1 MSKIIPSSSD
11 SMDVFKRT
19 FSNLGPGII
28 WAASSIGVSHIV
40 QSTRAGA
47 DYAFALIGF
56 IFLAHLVKYP
66 FFKIGP
72 EYAAVTG
79 ESLLE
84 GYKKHSRLG
93 FYSYMALTFLTMF
106 FVQAAVTIVTAALAL
121 NLFGDILNVSEW
133 SAIILV
139 ITCAI
144 LIAGQF
150 KWLNESLKW
159 MVLIL
164 AIASLI
170 TLIAAIS
177 QYGLLPSK
185 SYLTADMAPAVSI
198 AFVVALVGWMPTS
211 IEVSV
216 WHSIWSERRIKE
228 RPDRGFAKKSLVFDF
243 KVGYFTSLIL
253 AIVFVWLG
261 ALVMFGKDI
270 ELSQS
275 AGIFA
280 GQLINIYTK
289 SLGDWSHLTISIIC
303 FIALF
308 STTFAVSDGFPQVWR
323 SALRSSSS
331 IKIPENR
338 VYVSTL
344 IILSLISWFI
354 ISLFTNQLKNLID
367 FVTTLSFVCAP
378 IFALLNILVM
388 NGKWVPRE
396 HHLKGWY
403 LVYTYACLCLMIGFS
418 FYFIYWRFLSN

>member
-1 MSKIIPSSSD
+1 
-11 SMDVFKRT
+11 MDVFKRT

-56 IFLAHLVKYP
+56 IFLAHLIKYP

-84 GYKKHSRLG
+84 GYRKHSRWG
-93 FYSYMALTFLTMF
+93 FYSYLALTLLTMF
-106 FVQAAVTIVTAALAL
+106 FVQAAVTIITAALAL
-121 NLFGDILNVSEW
+121 NLFGSILNISEW
-133 SAIILV
+133 SAV
-139 ITCAI
+139 I
-144 LIAGQF
+144 LITTCGILAAGQF

-159 MVLIL
+159 MVLLL

-177 QYGLLPSK
+177 QYGFLPANTQLIPELSP
-185 SYLTADMAPAVSI
+185 SMSI
-198 AFVVALVGWMPTS
+198 AFIVALVGWMPTS

-216 WHSIWSERRIKE
+216 WHSIWSERKIKE
-228 RPDRGFAKKSLVFDF
+228 QSERETSKKSLVFDF
-243 KVGYFTSLIL
+243 KVGYFTSLLL
-253 AIVFVWLG
+253 AIIFVWLG
-261 ALVMFGKDI
+261 ALIMFGKNI

-280 GQLINIYTK
+280 GQLISIYTE

-323 SALRSSSS
+323 NALKNSAHGKISEKRIYLTVLITLS
-331 IKIPENR
+331 I
-338 VYVSTL
+338 
-344 IILSLISWFI
+344 ISWFI
-354 ISLFTNQLKNLID
+354 ISLFANQLKNLID

-378 IFALLNILVM
+378 IFALLNVLVM
-388 NGKWVPRE
+388 NGKWIPKE

-403 LVYTYACLCLMIGFS
+403 LVYTYTCLGLMIGFS
-418 FYFIYWRFLSN
+418 CYFIYWRFFE

>member
-1 MSKIIPSSSD
+1 MNQFNRFFSK
-11 SMDVFKRT
+11 
-19 FSNLGPGII
+19 LGPGII
-28 WAASSIGVSHIV
+28 WAATSIGVSHIV

-56 IFLAHLVKYP
+56 IFLAHLIKYP

-72 EYAAVTG
+72 EYAAATG

-84 GYKKHSRLG
+84 GYKKHSRWG
-93 FYSYMALTFLTMF
+93 FFSYLALTLFTMF

-121 NLFGDILNVSEW
+121 NLFGDFLNVSQW
-133 SAIILV
+133 SAIVLI
-139 ITCAI
+139 ITCGI

-164 AIASLI
+164 AVASLI
-170 TLIAAIS
+170 ALIAAIS
-177 QYGLLPSK
+177 RFGFLPSD
-185 SYLTADMAPAVSI
+185 SQSMPDLSSAMTI
-198 AFVVALVGWMPTS
+198 AFIVALVGWMPTS

-216 WHSIWSERRIKE
+216 WHSIWSEQKIREQTDKE
-228 RPDRGFAKKSLVFDF
+228 SARKSLVFDF
-243 KVGYFTSLIL
+243 KVGYFTSLFL

-261 ALVMFGKDI
+261 ALIMFGKDI
-270 ELSQS
+270 QFSQS
-275 AGIFA
+275 AGVFA
-280 GQLINIYTK
+280 GQLINIYTE
-289 SLGDWSHLTISIIC
+289 SLGDWSHLIISVIC

-323 SALRSSSS
+323 SALKGARGVRISEK
-331 IKIPENR
+331 KIYLLALISLS
-338 VYVSTL
+338 VISWL
-344 IILSLISWFI
+344 IISVFA
-354 ISLFTNQLKNLID
+354 NQLKNLID

-388 NGKWVPRE
+388 NGKQVPKE

-403 LVYTYACLCLMIGFS
+403 LFYSYFCLVLMTGFS
-418 FYFIYWRFLSN
+418 LYFIYWRFFNG

>member
-1 MSKIIPSSSD
+1 MNALR
-11 SMDVFKRT
+11 RT

-47 DYAFALIGF
+47 EYAFALIGF
-56 IFLAHLVKYP
+56 IFLAHIIKYP

-84 GYKKHSRLG
+84 GYRKHSRWG
-93 FYSYMALTFLTMF
+93 FYSYLALTLLTMF
-106 FVQAAVTIVTAALAL
+106 FVQAAVTIVTAALAV

-133 SAIILV
+133 SAVILL
-139 ITCAI
+139 ITCGI
-144 LIAGQF
+144 LITGQF

-164 AIASLI
+164 ATASLI

-177 QYGLLPSK
+177 KYGFLPTKAHSIPD
-185 SYLTADMAPAVSI
+185 LAPAMSV
-198 AFVVALVGWMPTS
+198 AFVVALIGWMPTS

-216 WHSIWSERRIKE
+216 WHSIWSERKIKE
-228 RPDRGFAKKSLVFDF
+228 QREKKSTIKSLVFDF
-243 KVGYFTSLIL
+243 KVGYFTSLLL
-253 AIVFVWLG
+253 AVVFVWLG
-261 ALVMFGKDI
+261 ALIMFGGNV

-275 AGIFA
+275 PGIFA
-280 GQLINIYTK
+280 GQLINIYTE
-289 SLGDWSHLTISIIC
+289 SLGAWSHLIVSIIC
-303 FIALF
+303 FIALL

-323 SALRSSSS
+323 NAL
-331 IKIPENR
+331 KISGHSKGSGNR
-338 VYVSTL
+338 TYLTTL
-344 IILSLISWFI
+344 ITLSSISWFI
-354 ISLFTNQLKNLID
+354 IFSFSNQLKSLID

-388 NGKWVPRE
+388 NGKWVPKE

-403 LVYTYACLCLMIGFS
+403 LIYTYACLMLMIGFS
-418 FYFIYWRFLSN
+418 LYYVYWRFLAS

>member
-1 MSKIIPSSSD
+1 MDNITQSSSNL
-11 SMDVFKRT
+11 MDVFKRT

-56 IFLAHLVKYP
+56 IFLAHLIKYP

-84 GYKKHSRLG
+84 GYRKHSRLG
-93 FYSYMALTFLTMF
+93 FYSYLALTLLTMF

-133 SAIILV
+133 SAVILI
-139 ITCAI
+139 ITCGV

-150 KWLNESLKW
+150 KWLNETLKW

-177 QYGLLPSK
+177 QNGLLPSK
-185 SYLTADMAPAVSI
+185 AHSTANLAPAMSI
-198 AFVVALVGWMPTS
+198 AFIVALVGWMPTS

-216 WHSIWSERRIKE
+216 WHSIWSERKIKE
-228 RPDRGFAKKSLVFDF
+228 QAERELTKKSLVFDF
-243 KVGYFTSLIL
+243 KVGYFTSLLL

-261 ALVMFGKDI
+261 ALIMFGKDI

-280 GQLINIYTK
+280 GQLINIYTE
-289 SLGDWSHLTISIIC
+289 SLGDWSHLIISIIC
-303 FIALF
+303 FVALF

-323 SALRSSSS
+323 SALKSSNSS
-331 IKIPENR
+331 NISGNR
-338 VYVSTL
+338 IYVTTL
-344 IILSLISWFI
+344 ITLSVISWFI
-354 ISLFTNQLKNLID
+354 ISLFANQLKNLID

-388 NGKWVPRE
+388 NGKWVPKE

-403 LVYTYACLCLMIGFS
+403 FVYTYACLSLMIGFS
-418 FYFIYWRFLSN
+418 LYFIYWRFLSS

>member
-1 MSKIIPSSSD
+1 
-11 SMDVFKRT
+11 MDVFKRT

-56 IFLAHLVKYP
+56 IFLAHLIKYP

-93 FYSYMALTFLTMF
+93 FYSYLALTFLTMF

-121 NLFGDILNVSEW
+121 NLFGDVLNVSEW
-133 SAIILV
+133 SAVILI
-139 ITCAI
+139 ITCGI

-177 QYGLLPSK
+177 QYGLLPPK
-185 SYLTADMAPAVSI
+185 TYLLTDLGPAMSI

-216 WHSIWSERRIKE
+216 WHSIWSERKIKE
-228 RPDRGFAKKSLVFDF
+228 LPEREYAKKSLVFDF
-243 KVGYFTSLIL
+243 KVGYFTSLLL

-261 ALVMFGKDI
+261 ALIMFGKGI
-270 ELSQS
+270 EVSQS

-280 GQLINIYTK
+280 GQLINIYTE
-289 SLGDWSHLTISIIC
+289 SLGDWSHLIISIIC
-303 FIALF
+303 FFALF

-323 SALRSSSS
+323 SALKGSGGNQIS
-331 IKIPENR
+331 ENR
-338 VYVSTL
+338 VY
-344 IILSLISWFI
+344 IISLVTLSLISWFI
-354 ISLFTNQLKNLID
+354 ISLFANQLKSLID

-396 HHLKGWY
+396 YHLKGWY
-403 LVYTYACLCLMIGFS
+403 LVYTFACLGLLICFS
-418 FYFIYWRFLSN
+418 LYFVYWRFLSD